1 MYNNYWKKLENTK
14 KYPKFIR
21 SVKIIDVKDFFKL
34 VEKNSETELK
44 KIINNLYQGDF
55 YIFRG
60 AIKKKF
66 ISNIKLHLK
75 NFSVKNKSSFHK
87 MRENCPNF
95 WRKVDERC

>member
-60 AIKKKF
+60 AIKKNLYL
-66 ISNIKLHLK
+66 ISSYI
-75 NFSVKNKSSFHK
+75 
-87 MRENCPNF
+87 
-95 WRKVDERC
+95 